1 LLQNMQRMKAFIH
14 QQVNWPNFTWKND
27 EIVNLLSEARN
38 LQGRL
43 IGKMESLGFDLRNEA
58 LLDTLTLDVLK
69 SSEIEGEYLNP
80 DQVRSSIARRLGME
94 IAGSVESDRNV
105 DGVVEMMLDAT
116 QNCFKPLT
124 AERLF
129 DWHAALFPTGRSGMY
144 KITVADWRKD
154 TTGPMQVVSGALGKE
169 KVHFQAPDSIL
180 VEKEMNQFLD
190 WFNNNSKIDLV
201 IKAAIAHL
209 WFVTIHPFEDG
220 NGRITRALTDM
231 LLAQSD
237 KSNQRF
243 YSMSAQIR
251 IERKEYYEILEKTQK
266 GNLDITEWIQ
276 WFLNCLINALKS
288 TDSLLIRVLFKAD
301 FWTKHAGVLIN
312 ERQKKLLNKLLDG
325 FDGKLTSSK
334 WAKIAKC
341 SKDTAIRDINDL
353 IDKNILQKEA
363 AGGRST
369 NYELKIPVPLFPV
382 PLFLCSSVL
391 LFFILPLYPV
401 LPLGQL
407 KIGIPET
414 KQPLQSFRKDQV
426 AFPGFKVVAYLNR
439 PFWVGHGAAKL
450 LQVSGMG

>member
-1 LLQNMQRMKAFIH
+1 MRAFIYQH
-14 QQVNWPNFTWKND
+14 VNWPNFTWEND

-105 DGVVEMMLDAT
+105 EGVVEMMMDAT

-124 AERLF
+124 FDRLF
-129 DWHAALFPTGRSGMY
+129 DWHAALFPTGRSGMF

-154 TTGPMQVVSGALGKE
+154 TIGPMQVVSGALGKE
-169 KVHFQAPDSIL
+169 KVFFQAPDSSL
-180 VEKEMNQFLD
+180 VEGEMHRFLK
-190 WFNNNSKIDLV
+190 WFNHYTKVDLV
-201 IKAAIAHL
+201 LKAAIAHL

-251 IERKEYYEILEKTQK
+251 IERKEYYKILEKTQK
-266 GNLDITEWIQ
+266 GNLDITEWTK
-276 WFLNCLINALKS
+276 WFLNCLINSLKS
-288 TDSLLIRVLFKAD
+288 TDSVLLRVLFKAN
-301 FWTKHAGVLIN
+301 FWTKHFKTLIN
-312 ERQKKLLNKLLDG
+312 ERQKKLLNTLLDG

-353 IDKNILQKEA
+353 INKNILQKES

-369 NYELKIPVPLFPV
+369 NYELK
-382 PLFLCSSVL
+382 
-391 LFFILPLYPV
+391 
-401 LPLGQL
+401 
-407 KIGIPET
+407 K
-414 KQPLQSFRKDQV
+414 
-426 AFPGFKVVAYLNR
+426 
-439 PFWVGHGAAKL
+439 
-450 LQVSGMG
+450 

>member
-1 LLQNMQRMKAFIH
+1 MKTFIH
-14 QQVNWPNFTWKND
+14 QNDNWPNFTWKND

-80 DQVRSSIARRLGME
+80 EQVRSSIARRLGME

-154 TTGPMQVVSGALGKE
+154 TADPMQVVSGAMGKE
-169 KVHFQAPDSIL
+169 KVHFQAPDSLL
-180 VEKEMNQFLD
+180 VENEMNLFLD
-190 WFNNNSKIDLV
+190 WFNNNTVIDLV

-251 IERKEYYEILEKTQK
+251 IERKEYYEILEKSQK
-266 GNLDITEWIQ
+266 GNLDITAWIK

-288 TDSLLIRVLFKAD
+288 TDSVLIRVLSKAE
-301 FWTKHAGVLIN
+301 FWSKHANTSIN
-312 ERQKKLLNKLLDG
+312 ERQKNLLNKLLDG

-353 IDKNILQKEA
+353 IDKNMLQKEA

-369 NYELKIPVPLFPV
+369 NYELK
-382 PLFLCSSVL
+382 
-391 LFFILPLYPV
+391 
-401 LPLGQL
+401 
-407 KIGIPET
+407 K
-414 KQPLQSFRKDQV
+414 
-426 AFPGFKVVAYLNR
+426 
-439 PFWVGHGAAKL
+439 
-450 LQVSGMG
+450 

>member
-1 LLQNMQRMKAFIH
+1 MQRMKSFIH
-14 QQVNWPNFTWKND
+14 QQDDWPSFQWNSDK
-27 EIVNLLSEARN
+27 ILSLLSEARN

-43 IGKMESLGFDLRNEA
+43 FGKMESLGFDLRNEA

-69 SSEIEGEYLNP
+69 TSEIEGEFLNP

-94 IAGSVESDRNV
+94 IVGSVESDRNV

-116 QNCFKPLT
+116 QNCFKPLSSD
-124 AERLF
+124 RLF

-144 KITVADWRKD
+144 KITIADWRND
-154 TTGPMQVVSGALGKE
+154 TTGPMQVVSGAMGKE
-169 KVHFQAPDSIL
+169 KVHFQAPESSL
-180 VEKEMNQFLD
+180 VEREMNFFLD
-190 WFNNNSKIDLV
+190 WFNNNEQTDLV
-201 IKAAIAHL
+201 LKSAIAHL

-243 YSMSAQIR
+243 YSLSAQIR

-266 GNLDITEWIQ
+266 GNLDITEWIK
-276 WFLNCLINALKS
+276 WFLNCLINSLKS
-288 TDSLLIRVLFKAD
+288 TDSLLVRVLFKSD
-301 FWTKHAGVLIN
+301 FWTKHSKTVIN

-353 IDKNILQKEA
+353 IDKKILHKES

-369 NYELKIPVPLFPV
+369 NYELK
-382 PLFLCSSVL
+382 
-391 LFFILPLYPV
+391 
-401 LPLGQL
+401 
-407 KIGIPET
+407 K
-414 KQPLQSFRKDQV
+414 
-426 AFPGFKVVAYLNR
+426 
-439 PFWVGHGAAKL
+439 
-450 LQVSGMG
+450 